1 MKAKFLALAALVLGL
16 ASCQNDPDVVAP
28 VGADEVTVQLAVS
41 ADELA
46 TRAGK
51 DGAADTQAEL
61 NSAFGAI
68 DYLQGNAGDYR
79 QDWNDVD
86 LRYVLEVYDVA
97 TDYTNATP
105 VKDRQVIIKDAYE
118 PVVFD
123 LRLVPNREYRFV
135 VFADFVANGSAAL
148 SEKEQLLVNGIRHEI
163 GATLADITVFNEA
176 INDEVGDAYFAI
188 EDIEI
193 TNSAAQNIVLR
204 RPYGKIR
211 VVATDLAE
219 LNTNIDPK
227 SVVFTYNALNPNK
240 FNAVTGAISGEYVKK
255 EFNGEY
261 IDKVR
266 TNMNSHIYNA
276 GYDAEVATAVNG
288 TTTRNSHITLV
299 TDYILATDTQKA
311 IQFTMTVN
319 DATGKEIKTTVFNTD
334 IPVQRNYLTTVI
346 GNVLTTATE
355 IKVTIDDNFAGE
367 KVYSASF
374 DNQLEAAEN
383 EEHAVINLD
392 ADVMWNTGAS
402 HGSTPWISATAV
414 TKTLTINANGHKI
427 IATGDGV
434 GPIRMANGGKL
445 IFNDAIFVDQSVS
458 YNENAWELGY
468 LEMAGNLEFNDC
480 TFENAIMVCGGTA
493 NNTTAGNAVFNN
505 CKFNSHKDS
514 EYGVWVS
521 GKNAV
526 FNNSL
531 FEGPRGLKM
540 HEAYGSEIE
549 KVVVNGCTFKEL
561 SQKPGIAIGDVNAE
575 TTVEIKNSVFDNCQP
590 GDQGLY
596 MYETDTDVAT
606 FDFSQT
612 NNTVNAT
619 VATSEAFATVLK
631 ADIHTLNI
639 ALEGDVN
646 VDVAANSADYF
657 FGGKN
662 TNTITINGAKVSTAA
677 ATGAGNNTYAL
688 TFNHTNSDWNY
699 IRLNNDN
706 AKWVIKNVKLTNSGH
721 NNGPWNRHDI
731 SFFNDVELTNV
742 TSDKA
747 IALFGDSDLTNV
759 IISDVHPNNSE
770 AYALWIRP
778 LGQTVNIKDCA
789 LLAHESKTTDRGIKI
804 DNQYVN
810 EGEAKVTLNVDGLK
824 VKSQKKAAIVVK
836 SKTGADINI
845 KNIDITEVAADK
857 VNAVW
862 VDSDAKE
869 YAGLVNVT
877 GASKVVEDLAPIA
890 GDTTEEVQ
898 EAFAAAVAV
907 ENAVV
912 QLPAGEFTL
921 PATVANGVNIIGT
934 EGTKIA
940 PATIKADNVTI
951 QDVEFAGNKSA
962 SPIIRLSG
970 KNPTLVGCT
979 FTGAAGNGQGV
990 VVSGK
995 GEDDV
1000 ITLKNCDFS
1009 QDDFFKPIFDGWS
1022 GLNGGTLIL
1031 DGCTL
1036 ANGLYT
1042 MHIDANGKPGHII
1055 VKNSVVA
1062 GFTTNGAS
1070 LDDITFENCVF
1081 GEAAGYACVNLYTAH
1096 SFINCTFP
1104 TKADANNVSDYGL
1117 YVSSKAKGDTMLFDN
1132 CKMSDGTQLDF
1143 SNIAV
1148 DNGGFLHWD
1157 SDTENCKVIV
1167 NGTVFAAN
1175 QEALKAVLAAG
1186 ETDIFVKAGNYEFY
1200 GLNFAANEVKIAGAD
1215 KENTIF
1221 NLEKS
1226 IYLQNKSVTLENL
1239 TFNLNAGKG
1248 YTEQAF
1254 AFIHH
1259 ATAFNLKNCNV
1270 NRIRL
1275 NVYSSN
1281 IEDCTFTLNTSS
1293 GFDGY
1298 CIYYYGN
1305 NNSTVN
1311 VKNSTFATAGKAICI
1326 YSESAKAYNLNVEK
1340 CSFTSSDSATDKAA
1354 IQMHT
1359 ELGISGNV
1367 KISETTATGF
1377 AAINNGLWNELN
1389 NNTKVETDKFDIW
1402 VDGVQ
1407 VH

>member
-68 DYLQGNAGDYR
+68 DYLQGAPVGDYR

-86 LRYVLEVYDVA
+86 LRYVLEVYDA
-97 TDYTNATP
+97 AASYDGAKP

-135 VFADFVANGSAAL
+135 VFADFVANGSAAK
-148 SEKEQLLVNGIRHEI
+148 SEKEQLLVNGLRHEI

-193 TNSAAQNIVLR
+193 TNSTAQNIVLR

-211 VVATDLAE
+211 VIATDLAE

-227 SVVFTYNALNPNK
+227 SVVFSYDALNPNK
-240 FNAVTGAISGEYVKK
+240 FNAVTGAISGTYSTK

-288 TTTRNSHITLV
+288 TTKRNSHITLV

-383 EEHAVINLD
+383 EKHAVINLD

-414 TKTLTINANGHKI
+414 TETLTINANGHKI

-480 TFENAIMVCGGTA
+480 IFENAIMVCGGTA

-521 GKNAV
+521 GKNAE

-561 SQKPGIAIGDVNAE
+561 SKKPGIAIGDVNAE

-596 MYETDTDVAT
+596 MYESDTDVAT
-606 FDFSQT
+606 FDFVLDGNKVIAPISTTAALDKALQA
-612 NNTVNAT
+612 NAK
-619 VATSEAFATVLK
+619 E
-631 ADIHTLNI
+631 INITLTT
-639 ALEGDVN
+639 
-646 VDVAANSADYF
+646 DVALTANDAYLTL
-657 FGGKN
+657 GGKD
-662 TNTITINGAKVSTAA
+662 TERIVIDGTKISTAA
-677 ATGAGNNTYAL
+677 VGGNTGNHKLTLSTNYWSRFSTLNPDAVVVLKNLTLTSTQESGTWNSYDVTINSNTELENVVLEKAL
-688 TFNHTNSDWNY
+688 ALDGEGKTAV
-699 IRLNNDN
+699 L
-706 AKWVIKNVKLTNSGH
+706 KNVTINET
-721 NNGPWNRHDI
+721 HDY
-731 SFFNDVELTNV
+731 
-742 TSDKA
+742 
-747 IALFGDSDLTNV
+747 
-759 IISDVHPNNSE
+759 
-770 AYALWIRP
+770 YALWISAAGQNVTIDNMVINS
-778 LGQTVNIKDCA
+778 LG
-789 LLAHESKTTDRGIKI
+789 RGIKI
-804 DNQYVN
+804 DEQYV
-810 EGEAKVTLNVDGLK
+810 GDAVAKVTLNVNDLK
-824 VKSQKKAAIVVK
+824 VKSQKKAAIMVK
-836 SKTGADINI
+836 SKAGADITI
-845 KNIDITEVAADK
+845 SNIDIEEVAADK

-877 GASKVVEDLAPIA
+877 GASKVVEGLDPVA

-940 PATIKADNVTI
+940 PATITADNVTI

-1022 GLNGGTLIL
+1022 GLNGGTLII

-1070 LDDITFENCVF
+1070 LDDVTFENCVF

-1104 TKADANNVSDYGL
+1104 TKADANNVSNYGL
-1117 YVSSKAKGDTMLFDN
+1117 YVSSKAKDDTMLFDN

-1157 SDTENCKVIV
+1157 SNTENCKVIV

-1175 QEALKAVLAAG
+1175 QEALKALLAAG
-1186 ETDIFVKAGNYEFY
+1186 ETDILVKAGNYELY

-1226 IYLQNKSVTLENL
+1226 IYLQNKSVNLENL

-1275 NVYSSN
+1275 NVNEAN

-1359 ELGISGNV
+1359 ELGIYGNV

>member
-1 MKAKFLALAALVLGL
+1 MHNKQLFLFTLTFNFMKARFLALAALVLGL

-68 DYLQGNAGDYR
+68 DYLQGAPVGDYR
-79 QDWNDVD
+79 QDWSDVD
-86 LRYVLEVYDVA
+86 LRYVLEVYDA
-97 TDYTNATP
+97 TGSYDGAKP

-123 LRLVPNREYRFV
+123 LRLVPNRKYRFV
-135 VFADFVANGSAAL
+135 VFADFVANGSAAK
-148 SEKEQLLVNGIRHEI
+148 SEKEQLSVNGLRHEI
-163 GATLADITVFNEA
+163 GATLADISVFNEA

-204 RPYGKIR
+204 RPYGKLR

-240 FNAVTGAISGEYVKK
+240 FNAVTGAISGAYVKK

-276 GYDAEVATAVNG
+276 GYDAELATAVNG
-288 TTTRNSHITLV
+288 TTKRNSHITLV

-319 DATGKEIKTTVFNTD
+319 DATGKDIKTTVFNTD

-383 EEHAVINLD
+383 EKHAVIDLD

-414 TKTLTINANGHKI
+414 TETLTINANGHKI

-468 LEMAGNLEFNDC
+468 LEMAGNLEFNNC

-521 GKNAV
+521 GKNAE

-606 FDFSQT
+606 FDFVLDGNKVIAPISTTAALDKALQA
-612 NNTVNAT
+612 NAK
-619 VATSEAFATVLK
+619 E
-631 ADIHTLNI
+631 INITLTT
-639 ALEGDVN
+639 
-646 VDVAANSADYF
+646 DVALTANDAYLTL
-657 FGGKN
+657 GGKD
-662 TNTITINGAKVSTAA
+662 TERIVIDGTKISTAA
-677 ATGAGNNTYAL
+677 VGGNTGNHKLTLSTTYWSRFSTVNPDAVVVLKNLTLTSTQESGTWNSYDVTINSNTELENVVLEKAL
-688 TFNHTNSDWNY
+688 ALDGEGKTAV
-699 IRLNNDN
+699 L
-706 AKWVIKNVKLTNSGH
+706 KNVTINET
-721 NNGPWNRHDI
+721 HDY
-731 SFFNDVELTNV
+731 
-742 TSDKA
+742 
-747 IALFGDSDLTNV
+747 
-759 IISDVHPNNSE
+759 
-770 AYALWIRP
+770 YALWISAAGQNVTIDNMVINS
-778 LGQTVNIKDCA
+778 LG
-789 LLAHESKTTDRGIKI
+789 RGIKI
-804 DNQYVN
+804 DEQYV
-810 EGEAKVTLNVDGLK
+810 GDAVAKVTLNVNDLK
-824 VKSQKKAAIVVK
+824 VKSQKKAAIMVK
-836 SKTGADINI
+836 SKAGADITI
-845 KNIDITEVAADK
+845 SNIDITEVAADK

-869 YAGLVNVT
+869 YAGLVSVT
-877 GASKVVEDLAPIA
+877 GASMVVEDLAPIA

-898 EAFAAAVAV
+898 AAFAAAVAV

-912 QLPAGEFTL
+912 QLPAGEYTF
-921 PATVANGVNIIGT
+921 PNNFAKGVTVICE
-934 EGTKIA
+934 EGTVF
-940 PATIKADNVTI
+940 N
-951 QDVEFAGNKSA
+951 GKS
-962 SPIIRLSG
+962 SLNI
-970 KNPTLVGCT
+970 
-979 FTGAAGNGQGV
+979 
-990 VVSGK
+990 
-995 GEDDV
+995 
-1000 ITLKNCDFS
+1000 
-1009 QDDFFKPIFDGWS
+1009 
-1022 GLNGGTLIL
+1022 NGGTVMGATFQSGSDNLVGNYSTI
-1031 DGCTL
+1031 
-1036 ANGLYT
+1036 NGTYKNCVF
-1042 MHIDANGKPGHII
+1042 NGDLKWSKAGDT
-1055 VKNSVVA
+1055 VV
-1062 GFTTNGAS
+1062 
-1070 LDDITFENCVF
+1070 FENCVF
-1081 GEAAGYACVNLYTAH
+1081 NGPDYALHFDSAVANSHVILKGCEVNSEWRVAIGAAVSMFEAIDTKFTVEGFINLWGKAKFTNCAFNKPYYWICSMDYTEYTNCTCEGRALVADDIRIEDTVIKINDEFYVLNNEGLQIALEKNASVVNL
-1096 SFINCTFP
+1096 
-1104 TKADANNVSDYGL
+1104 L
-1117 YVSSKAKGDTMLFDN
+1117 
-1132 CKMSDGTQLDF
+1132 
-1143 SNIAV
+1143 
-1148 DNGGFLHWD
+1148 
-1157 SDTENCKVIV
+1157 
-1167 NGTVFAAN
+1167 
-1175 QEALKAVLAAG
+1175 
-1186 ETDIFVKAGNYEFY
+1186 AGNYELS
-1200 GLNFAANEVKIAGAD
+1200 GLNFVANDVTIKGAD
-1215 KENTIF
+1215 KANVVL
-1221 NLEKS
+1221 NLENS

-1275 NVYSSN
+1275 NVNEAN

-1311 VKNSTFATAGKAICI
+1311 VKNSTFATAGKAVCI

-1359 ELGISGNV
+1359 ELGIYGNV

>member
-1 MKAKFLALAALVLGL
+1 MLGL

-68 DYLQGNAGDYR
+68 DYLQGAPVGDYR

-135 VFADFVANGSAAL
+135 VFADFVANGSAAK
-148 SEKEQLLVNGIRHEI
+148 SEKEQLSVNGIRHEI

-288 TTTRNSHITLV
+288 TTKRNSHITLV

-319 DATGKEIKTTVFNTD
+319 DATGKAIKTTVFNTD

-480 TFENAIMVCGGTA
+480 IFENAIMVCGGTA

-521 GKNAV
+521 GKNAE

-606 FDFSQT
+606 FDFVLDGNKVIAPISTTAALDKALQA
-612 NNTVNAT
+612 NAK
-619 VATSEAFATVLK
+619 E
-631 ADIHTLNI
+631 INITLTT
-639 ALEGDVN
+639 
-646 VDVAANSADYF
+646 DVALTANDAYLTL
-657 FGGKN
+657 GGKD
-662 TNTITINGAKVSTAA
+662 TERIVIDGTKISTAA
-677 ATGAGNNTYAL
+677 VGGNTGNHKLTLSTTYWSRFSTVNPDAVVVLKNLTLTSTQESGTWNSYDVTINSNTELENVVLEKAL
-688 TFNHTNSDWNY
+688 ALDGEGKTAV
-699 IRLNNDN
+699 L
-706 AKWVIKNVKLTNSGH
+706 KNVTINET
-721 NNGPWNRHDI
+721 HDY
-731 SFFNDVELTNV
+731 
-742 TSDKA
+742 
-747 IALFGDSDLTNV
+747 
-759 IISDVHPNNSE
+759 
-770 AYALWIRP
+770 YALWISAAGQNVTIDNMVINS
-778 LGQTVNIKDCA
+778 LG
-789 LLAHESKTTDRGIKI
+789 RGIKI
-804 DNQYVN
+804 DEQYV
-810 EGEAKVTLNVDGLK
+810 GDAVAKVTLNVNDLK
-824 VKSQKKAAIVVK
+824 VKSQKKAAIMVK
-836 SKTGADINI
+836 SKAGADITI
-845 KNIDITEVAADK
+845 SNIDITEVAADK

-869 YAGLVNVT
+869 YAGLVSVT
-877 GASKVVEDLAPIA
+877 GASMVVEDLAPIA

-898 EAFAAAVAV
+898 AAFAAAVAV

-912 QLPAGEFTL
+912 QLPAGEYTF
-921 PATVANGVNIIGT
+921 PNNFAKGVTVICE
-934 EGTKIA
+934 EGTVF
-940 PATIKADNVTI
+940 N
-951 QDVEFAGNKSA
+951 GKS
-962 SPIIRLSG
+962 SLNI
-970 KNPTLVGCT
+970 
-979 FTGAAGNGQGV
+979 
-990 VVSGK
+990 
-995 GEDDV
+995 
-1000 ITLKNCDFS
+1000 
-1009 QDDFFKPIFDGWS
+1009 
-1022 GLNGGTLIL
+1022 NGGTVMGATFQSGSDNLVGNYSTI
-1031 DGCTL
+1031 
-1036 ANGLYT
+1036 NGTYKNCVF
-1042 MHIDANGKPGHII
+1042 NGDLKWSKAGDT
-1055 VKNSVVA
+1055 VV
-1062 GFTTNGAS
+1062 
-1070 LDDITFENCVF
+1070 FENCVF
-1081 GEAAGYACVNLYTAH
+1081 NGPDYALHFDSAVANSHVILKGCEVNSEWRVAIGAAVSMFEAIDTKFTVEGFINLWGKAKFTNCAFNKPYYWICSMDYTEYTNCTCEGRALVADDIRIEDTVIKINDEFYVLNNEGLQIALEKNASVVNL
-1096 SFINCTFP
+1096 
-1104 TKADANNVSDYGL
+1104 L
-1117 YVSSKAKGDTMLFDN
+1117 
-1132 CKMSDGTQLDF
+1132 
-1143 SNIAV
+1143 
-1148 DNGGFLHWD
+1148 
-1157 SDTENCKVIV
+1157 
-1167 NGTVFAAN
+1167 
-1175 QEALKAVLAAG
+1175 
-1186 ETDIFVKAGNYEFY
+1186 AGNYELS
-1200 GLNFAANEVKIAGAD
+1200 GLNFVANDVTIKGAD
-1215 KENTIF
+1215 KANVVL
-1221 NLEKS
+1221 NLENS

-1275 NVYSSN
+1275 NVNEAN

-1311 VKNSTFATAGKAICI
+1311 VKNSTFATAGKAVCI

-1359 ELGISGNV
+1359 ELGIYGNV

>member
-1 MKAKFLALAALVLGL
+1 MHNKQQFLFTLTFNFMKARFLALAALVLGL

-68 DYLQGNAGDYR
+68 DYLQGAPVGDYR
-79 QDWNDVD
+79 YDWENVD
-86 LRYVLEVYDVA
+86 LRYVLEVYDA
-97 TDYTNATP
+97 AASYDGAKP

-123 LRLVPNREYRFV
+123 LRLVPNRDYRFV
-135 VFADFVANGSAAL
+135 VFADFVANGSAAK
-148 SEKEQLLVNGIRHEI
+148 SEKEQLLVNGLRHEI
-163 GATLADITVFNEA
+163 GATLADITVIDEA
-176 INDEVGDAYFAI
+176 INDEIGDAYFAI
-188 EDIEI
+188 EDIKIE
-193 TNSAAQNIVLR
+193 NSAAQNIVLR

-227 SVVFTYNALNPNK
+227 SVVFSYDALNPNK

-266 TNMNSHIYNA
+266 TNMASHIYNA

-288 TTTRNSHITLV
+288 TTKRNSHITLV

-383 EEHAVINLD
+383 EKHAVINLD

-414 TKTLTINANGHKI
+414 TETLTINANGHKI

-480 TFENAIMVCGGTA
+480 IFENAIMVCGGTA
-493 NNTTAGNAVFNN
+493 NNATAGNAVFNN

-521 GKNAV
+521 GKNAE

-606 FDFSQT
+606 FDFVLDGNKVIAPISTTAALDKALQA
-612 NNTVNAT
+612 NAK
-619 VATSEAFATVLK
+619 E
-631 ADIHTLNI
+631 INITLTT
-639 ALEGDVN
+639 
-646 VDVAANSADYF
+646 DVALTANDAYLTL
-657 FGGKN
+657 GGKD
-662 TNTITINGAKVSTAA
+662 TERIVIDGTKISTAA
-677 ATGAGNNTYAL
+677 VGGNSGNHKLTLSTNYWSRFSTLNPDAVVVLKNLTLTSTQESGTWNSYDVTINSNTELENVVLEKAL
-688 TFNHTNSDWNY
+688 ALDGEGKTAV
-699 IRLNNDN
+699 L
-706 AKWVIKNVKLTNSGH
+706 KNVTINET
-721 NNGPWNRHDI
+721 HDY
-731 SFFNDVELTNV
+731 
-742 TSDKA
+742 
-747 IALFGDSDLTNV
+747 
-759 IISDVHPNNSE
+759 
-770 AYALWIRP
+770 YALWISAAGQNVTIDNMVINS
-778 LGQTVNIKDCA
+778 LG
-789 LLAHESKTTDRGIKI
+789 RGIKI
-804 DNQYVN
+804 DEQYV
-810 EGEAKVTLNVDGLK
+810 GDAVAKVTLNVNDLK
-824 VKSQKKAAIVVK
+824 VKSQKKAAIMVK
-836 SKTGADINI
+836 SKAGADINI

-869 YAGLVNVT
+869 YAGLVSVT
-877 GASKVVEDLAPIA
+877 GASMVVEDLAPIA

-898 EAFAAAVAV
+898 AAFAAAVAV

-912 QLPAGEFTL
+912 QLPAGEYTF
-921 PATVANGVNIIGT
+921 PNNFAKGVTVICK
-934 EGTKIA
+934 EGTVF
-940 PATIKADNVTI
+940 N
-951 QDVEFAGNKSA
+951 GKS
-962 SPIIRLSG
+962 SLNI
-970 KNPTLVGCT
+970 
-979 FTGAAGNGQGV
+979 
-990 VVSGK
+990 
-995 GEDDV
+995 
-1000 ITLKNCDFS
+1000 
-1009 QDDFFKPIFDGWS
+1009 
-1022 GLNGGTLIL
+1022 NGGTVMGATFQSGSDDLVAYYSTI
-1031 DGCTL
+1031 
-1036 ANGLYT
+1036 NGTYKNCVF
-1042 MHIDANGKPGHII
+1042 NGDLQWSKAGDT
-1055 VKNSVVA
+1055 VV
-1062 GFTTNGAS
+1062 
-1070 LDDITFENCVF
+1070 FENCVF
-1081 GEAAGYACVNLYTAH
+1081 NGPDYALHFDTAVANSHVILKGCEVNSEWRVAIGAAVSMFEAIDTKFTVEGFINLWGKAKFTNCSFNKPDYWICNMDYTEYTNCTCEGRALVADDIRIEETVIKINDEFYVLNNDGLKIALEKNASVVNL
-1096 SFINCTFP
+1096 
-1104 TKADANNVSDYGL
+1104 L
-1117 YVSSKAKGDTMLFDN
+1117 
-1132 CKMSDGTQLDF
+1132 
-1143 SNIAV
+1143 
-1148 DNGGFLHWD
+1148 
-1157 SDTENCKVIV
+1157 
-1167 NGTVFAAN
+1167 
-1175 QEALKAVLAAG
+1175 
-1186 ETDIFVKAGNYEFY
+1186 AGNYELS
-1200 GLNFAANEVKIAGAD
+1200 GLNFVANDVTIKGAD
-1215 KENTIF
+1215 KANVVL
-1221 NLEKS
+1221 NLENS

-1239 TFNLNAGKG
+1239 TFNLNAGKN

-1275 NVYSSN
+1275 NVNEAN

-1326 YSESAKAYNLNVEK
+1326 YSEHAKAYNLNVDK

-1359 ELGISGNV
+1359 ELGIYGNV

-1377 AAINNGLWNELN
+1377 AAINDGLWNELN
-1389 NNTKVETDKFDIW
+1389 NNTKVETDKFNIW